1 MSKSYSVR
9 KSVTVFSSASVLAI
23 AMVVTGANISASLS
37 ASNTINACVN
47 KKSGVIRQLTSG
59 KCTSKETPLT
69 WNKTG
74 VQGPRGLQGVRGL
87 QGARGLQG
95 EQGIQGEQGLL
106 GQPGIQGVSGVPGS
120 DASSIGLYAAD
131 VEYGSSNISNCSD
144 FNACTSIL
152 MQVGNLSNL
161 SDSTATH
168 LVLSDTKW
176 LQATATVSLYT
187 VADQNADWSN
197 VSCNVKSGTT
207 GTNPR
212 TWTSFASSVVTLA
225 EINADER
232 AFATLTIT
240 GAKQFTPGDYDFLVD
255 CLQQQVAPDSQVTSD
270 RQVLNIKSIDVS

>member
-1 MSKSYSVR
+1 MSYSVR

-59 KCTSKETPLT
+59 MCTSKETPLT

-87 QGARGLQG
+87 QGER
-95 EQGIQGEQGLL
+95 GIQGEQGLL
-106 GQPGIQGVSGVPGS
+106 GPRGIQGDSGVPGS

-131 VEYGSSNISNCSD
+131 VEYGSSSISNCSD

-152 MQVGNLSNL
+152 MRVGNLSNL

-168 LVLSDTKW
+168 LVLTSTKW
-176 LQATATVSLYT
+176 LQATATVALRT
-187 VADQNADWSN
+187 VEDQNADFSN
-197 VSCNVKSGTT
+197 VSCNVKSGAT

-212 TWTSFASSVVTLA
+212 TWASFATSSVTVA
-225 EINADER
+225 EINASDR

-240 GAKQFTPGDYDFLVD
+240 GAKRFTPGDYDFLVD
-255 CLQQQVAPDSQVTSD
+255 CLQQQVTPDSQVISD

>member
-9 KSVTVFSSASVLAI
+9 KSVTVFSSASVLAV

-37 ASNTINACVN
+37 ASNTINACVD

-74 VQGPRGLQGVRGL
+74 VQGPRGLQG
-87 QGARGLQG
+87 ARGLQG
-95 EQGIQGEQGLL
+95 EQGIQGEQGLP
-106 GQPGIQGVSGVPGS
+106 GQRGIQGDSGVPGS

-176 LQATATVSLYT
+176 LQATATVSLFT

-197 VSCNVKSGTT
+197 VSCNVKSGTS

-212 TWTSFASSVVTLA
+212 TWTSFASSVVTVA
-225 EINADER
+225 EVNADER

-240 GAKQFTPGDYDFLVD
+240 GAKQFAPGDYDFLVD
-255 CLQQQVAPDSQVTSD
+255 CVQEQVAPSSQVISD
-270 RQVLNIKSIDVS
+270 RQVLNIKAIDVS

>member
-9 KSVTVFSSASVLAI
+9 KSVTVLSSASVLAV

-37 ASNTINACVN
+37 ASNTINACVD

-74 VQGPRGLQGVRGL
+74 VQGPRGLQG
-87 QGARGLQG
+87 ARGLQG
-95 EQGIQGEQGLL
+95 EQGIQGEQGLV
-106 GQPGIQGVSGVPGS
+106 GQRGIQGDSGVPGS

-176 LQATATVSLYT
+176 LQATATVSLFT

-197 VSCNVKSGTT
+197 VSCNVKSGTS

-212 TWTSFASSVVTLA
+212 TWTSFASSVVTVA
-225 EINADER
+225 EVNADER

-240 GAKQFTPGDYDFLVD
+240 GAKQFAPGDYDFLVD
-255 CLQQQVAPDSQVTSD
+255 CVQEQVAPSSQVISD
-270 RQVLNIKSIDVS
+270 RQVLNIKAIDVS